1 MRLQQKSAFGKGRR
15 PKAAVAAAA
24 VAEAADTAR
33 GISCYRVGKIATGA
47 GQALCIVRMISPC
60 LIALDIEVAFSG
72 ADEAVLVIG
81 KERVTGPLAM
91 LGGKRAELRPA
102 TPVDPEALLSDPAML
117 AGVGR
122 RALPRVEVDA
132 RARIEVMG
140 QPMTARICD
149 ISTDGIKVEVDD
161 LLCPG
166 DRVTVAMRGLPMRLP
181 GAVRWCQGDHAGIEF
196 DRPLALAQLNLWL
209 AGHPAP
215 ADQPDWGL
223 VSRS

>member
-1 MRLQQKSAFGKGRR
+1 MRLQQKSEFGKIRK
-15 PKAAVAAAA
+15 PKAAVVAAS
-24 VAEAADTAR
+24 VAEAADTGR
-33 GISCYRVGKIATGA
+33 GISCYRVGKIATA
-47 GQALCIVRMISPC
+47 TGQALCIVRMISPC

-72 ADEAVLVIG
+72 AEEAVLVIG
-81 KERVTGPLAM
+81 KEKVTGPLAM

-102 TPVDPEALLSDPAML
+102 TAVDPEALLSDPAML

-149 ISTDGIKVEVDD
+149 ISTNGMKVEVDD

-166 DRVTVAMRGLPMRLP
+166 DRVTVAMRGLPVRLP

-196 DRPLALAQLNLWL
+196 DRPLAIGQLNLWL
-209 AGHPAP
+209 AEQTGPSE
-215 ADQPDWGL
+215 QPDWSL